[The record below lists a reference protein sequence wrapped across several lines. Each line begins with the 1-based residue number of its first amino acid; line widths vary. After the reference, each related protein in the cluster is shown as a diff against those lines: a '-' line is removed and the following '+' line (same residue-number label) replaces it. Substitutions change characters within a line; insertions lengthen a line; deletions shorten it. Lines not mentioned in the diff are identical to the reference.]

1 MAPCDIHYKI
11 QSLETFPPQAGG
23 DVRSASVLF
32 RHECCYLLGR
42 IGADSSDIQGV
53 KNPVFLA
60 LLRVLEDESEDEV
73 TRHEASLGT
82 SAVGLKLLMY
92 AA

>member
-1 MAPCDIHYKI
+1 M
-11 QSLETFPPQAGG
+11 
-23 DVRSASVLF
+23 RSTSVLF